1 MNGDQGLIATRK
13 WLEDNMDLLQKRLE
27 LYDELLRAARGDIA
41 VDLAIKGGRI
51 LNVMTGEILKGDL
64 AIHRGFIVSL
74 FTKNIQAKQTID
86 ARGKIAVPA
95 FIDPHVH
102 IESSMVLP
110 PAYAEIA
117 ALNGTGTILADPHEI
132 VNVMGVEGWSL
143 MADNAGDLPVR
154 LFFDIPTCVPSKRG
168 AETSGADIQAAE
180 VREMARRGGRKLG
193 ELMSDDEIVAGE
205 PVMSGIVK
213 TGWELGLPRDAH
225 FPMISVLGSLFSSL
239 NPLQLAGV
247 MVGLLGSQL
256 LHWPGLNALPLAIFT
271 RQLRGQE
278 FKDLNAYLVAL
289 GLTADHETYGPEIQ
303 AKLDHGMRLMISS
316 HVFLTLPQMM
326 PLLLQGVRRLR
337 YKDPIGLCTDDM
349 WPDDLIALGG
359 MAGVLR
365 LLVKNGIA
373 PVDAVRFATL
383 NNAQRLAQAG
393 MREAALIGALAPGM
407 SADLALVAEPLRDF
421 KIDLVIHE
429 GAVVAEHGKLTG
441 TVPAPKVP
449 AAALASVH
457 VAPVSEETFRIAAPA
472 GLKAG
477 TARMRL
483 LSLPKP
489 PALPFPDMVE
499 AEVPVV
505 DGQVDALGYILIAA
519 FNRYGDGKRPPV
531 MGLIKNYTLKQGAVA
546 STLAHDSHNL
556 IVLGTSRADMALAAN
571 TVLEMNG
578 GMAAVLNG
586 QVLATLPFP
595 VGGLMTTGS
604 VAAVA
609 PQAAAFRKAIGSLGL
624 DPKSP
629 ILPFAVFSL
638 PVGPGAKVTDQGLWD
653 ANKKTLV
660 PLFV

>member
-1 MNGDQGLIATRK
+1 
-13 WLEDNMDLLQKRLE
+13 MDLLQKRIAS
-27 LYDELLRAARGDIA
+27 YDELLRAARGEIP
-41 VDLAIKGGRI
+41 VDLAIQGGRI

-64 AIHRGFIVSL
+64 AIHQGFIVSM
-74 FTKNIQAKQTID
+74 FTRNIQARQTID

-117 ALNGTGTILADPHEI
+117 AANGTGTVLADPHEI

-143 MADNAGDLPVR
+143 MADNAGDLPLR

-168 AETSGADIQAAE
+168 AEKSGADIRAPE
-180 VREMARRGGRKLG
+180 VYEMARRGARKLG
-193 ELMSDDEIVAGE
+193 ELMSYDEIVAGE

-213 TGWELGLPRDAH
+213 AGWELGLPRDAH
-225 FPMISVLGSLFSSL
+225 FPMISVLGGLFASL
-239 NPLQLAGV
+239 NPLQIAGV
-247 MVGLLGSQL
+247 MIGMLGSKL
-256 LHWPGLNALPLAIFT
+256 FRWPGLNALPLAIF
-271 RQLRGQE
+271 RHQLRKQE
-278 FKDLNAYLVAL
+278 FKELNAYLVAL

-303 AKLDHGMRLMISS
+303 TKLDHGMRLMISS

-326 PLLLQGVRRLR
+326 PLLLQAVRRLR

-349 WPDDLIALGG
+349 WPDDLIAMGG

-365 LLVKNGIA
+365 CLVKNGID

-393 MREAALIGALAPGM
+393 IPEAALIGALAPGM
-407 SADLALVAEPLRDF
+407 SADLALVAEPLKDF
-421 KIDLVIHE
+421 QIDLVIHE
-429 GAVVAEHGKLTG
+429 GAVVAEHGRLTNP
-441 TVPAPKVP
+441 VPTPKVP
-449 AAALASVH
+449 EAALDSVR
-457 VAPVSEETFRIAAPA
+457 VAPVSEEIFCIKAPA
-472 GLKAG
+472 DFHGN

-499 AEVPVV
+499 GDVPVV
-505 DGQVDALGYILIAA
+505 NGLIDAQGYVMIAA
-519 FNRYGDGKRPPV
+519 FNRYGDGKKVPV
-531 MGLIKNYTLKQGAVA
+531 LGLIKGYTLKAGAVA

-556 IVLGTSRADMALAAN
+556 IVLGTNQADMALAAN
-571 TVLEMNG
+571 TVLEMKG

-586 QVLATLPFP
+586 QILARLPFP
-595 VGGLMTTGS
+595 VGGLMTTGP
-604 VAAVA
+604 VEEIA

-638 PVGPGAKVTDQGLWD
+638 PAGPGAKVTDQGIWD
-653 ANKKTLV
+653 ADQQALV